1 MRQLLM
7 ILEYPDPE
15 LTSEVVRLRKWSY
28 DDLAC
33 VEQASTDPDIP
44 KGTTVPAV
52 YTEAEGRAFIER
64 CWSRRVNSEGLVLAI
79 ADAAS
84 NKALGLV
91 FLGFSRIRG
100 ELRLG
105 YWLVPGARGAGYG
118 TDAVRL
124 ASRWALTK
132 TDFHRI
138 VARVKPDNAA
148 SLALLHKCGFAEEG
162 LLREWLWI
170 DEERHD
176 AVQFSL
182 LASDIDDLRI

>member
-1 MRQLLM
+1 MRLD
-7 ILEYPDPE
+7 YPSPE
-15 LTSEVVRLRKWSY
+15 LLSDLVRLRKWSY

-44 KGTTVPAV
+44 RGTTVPAV

-64 CWSRRVNSEGLVLAI
+64 CWSRRKNSEGLVLAI
-79 ADAAS
+79 ADAAT
-84 NKALGLV
+84 NEAKGLV
-91 FLGFSRIRG
+91 FFGFSRIKG

-105 YWLVPGARGAGYG
+105 YWLVPKARGVGYG
-118 TDAVRL
+118 TDAIRL
-124 ASRWALTK
+124 ASRWALTE

-148 SLALLHKCGFAEEG
+148 SLALLRKCGFAEEG
-162 LLREWLWI
+162 VLREWLWI

-176 AVQFSL
+176 AIQFSL
-182 LASDIDDLRI
+182 LTSDID